1 MAKIAGIFLVLLVAS
16 IAFADYI
23 QSGDG
28 GAAFATDLSITKCK
42 DPNISAVFVCSG
54 SVVKV
59 ISKNAEEGMSFYK
72 PDGSVVYCP
81 DVPPTDM
88 GAECVQLLGPNLCP
102 SKSVCPPTNG
112 TNVVEQP
119 IPPGMNESNTSLP
132 APVRGNETP
141 ANQTANETSKEE
153 PKIEPSGAKLSDY
166 YIYGILVAGMVV
178 IAILNYVYFKTRGTG
193 TN

>member
-1 MAKIAGIFLVLLVAS
+1 MAKLAGLFLVLLVAS

-28 GAAFATDLSITKCK
+28 GAAFAADLSIQKCK
-42 DPNISAVFVCSG
+42 DQNVSAVFICSG

-59 ISKNAEEGMSFYK
+59 ISKNADEGMTFYK

-81 DVPPTDM
+81 DVLPTDM

-102 SKSVCPPTNG
+102 SKSVCPSTNG
-112 TNVVEQP
+112 TNVVQQP
-119 IPPGMNESNTSLP
+119 IPPGMNETAPLP

-141 ANQTANETSKEE
+141 ANQTANGTTQEE
-153 PKIEPSGAKLSDY
+153 PKIEPSGTKASDF
-166 YIYGILVAGMVV
+166 YIYGVIVVGMVV
-178 IAILNYVYFKTRGTG
+178 IAFLNYVYFKTRGTG
-193 TN
+193 TS